1 MQQILSSEISAFTDH
16 LKFEKRYSIH
26 TVRSYHDDLIQF
38 RDYTGSTFGFTTPT
52 EITPAIIRSWLA
64 SLKGSNIS
72 SRSIIRKISTLKSFF
87 KHLVRNGQL
96 TKNPMS
102 NISSPKTAKR
112 LPSFVEQNDMD
123 TLLRHVDFGDDWNGC
138 TASLAIR
145 MLYELGL
152 RLSELVNCRET
163 QVDYSNMQIRIL
175 GKGNKERI
183 IPVNT
188 ELLNQIR
195 DYIQNK
201 AKEFG
206 PKEKDFLLV
215 NDKGKKLYPKYIYRL
230 TTKYLP
236 AVTTIEKTS
245 PHVLR
250 HSFATH
256 LMNNGAEL
264 NAVKELL
271 GHASL
276 AATQVYTHNTI
287 EKLKN
292 VHKKAH
298 PRG

>member
-1 MQQILSSEISAFTDH
+1 MSAFTDH

-38 RDYTGSTFGFTTPT
+38 RDFIEATFGFTAPT
-52 EITPAIIRSWLA
+52 EITPAIVRSWLA
-64 SLKGSNIS
+64 SLKSSNIS

-87 KHLVRNGQL
+87 KHLVKNGQL

-138 TASLAIR
+138 TGSLAIR

-183 IPVNT
+183 IPVNS
-188 ELLNQIR
+188 ELLNQIK

-236 AVTTIEKTS
+236 AVTTIEKKS